1 MLEQVAHFNDLSP
14 KLREK
19 LEKKI
24 ASFGKS
30 VIYKFNISR
39 PDPHPDNRGKMIYP
53 GLFTLGPVKFTI
65 TDKDEDRA
73 GKSKQKTI
81 ALVKDNSL
89 DDKGVPT
96 AFNKVKVYDFQ
107 QGIVRL
113 DLENKDNT
121 PIPENIEI
129 CAMMELHPKLN
140 GGMFQAITVLP
151 VFNRTDEL
159 AEAKANRSTRKIKA
173 EAMAAAQEFTDQE
186 IRDFVCGMNWDE
198 TEDMDILRE
207 KVEALAE
214 NDAVAFTKTA
224 NSPTFHYKATVK
236 RAFDKQVILFIPV
249 ENKIIWGS
257 NQQAIAILDRMEGDE
272 KNEVDRF
279 ADWLILAKNGE
290 EIYKK
295 LKALL
300 K

>member
-14 KLREK
+14 KLKEK

-24 ASFGKS
+24 AGFGKS
-30 VIYKFNISR
+30 VIYKFNIAK
-39 PDPHPDNRGKMIYP
+39 PDPHPDNRGKTIYP

-65 TDKDEDRA
+65 TDKDEDRP

-81 ALVKDNSL
+81 ALVKDDSL

-96 AFNKVKVYDFQ
+96 AFNKVKVWDFQ

-113 DLENKDNT
+113 DLENN
-121 PIPENIEI
+121 PEDIKT
-129 CAMMELHPKLN
+129 CVLMELHPKLN
-140 GGMFQAITVLP
+140 GGMFQNTTVLP
-151 VFNRTDEL
+151 VFSRTDEL

-173 EAMAAAQEFTDQE
+173 EAMYAAQEFTDQE

-198 TEDMDILRE
+198 TDDIDVLRE

-214 NDAVAFTKTA
+214 TDSASFTKTA

-236 RAFDKQVILFIPV
+236 RAFDKQIILYIPV
-249 ENKIIWGS
+249 ENKVIWGS
-257 NQQAIAILDRMEGDE
+257 NQQPIAILDRMEGDE

-279 ADWLILAKNGE
+279 AEYLILAKNGE

-295 LKALL
+295 IKALL